1 VARSVCFI
9 MHQQHVEAA
18 PRSMNF

>member
-1 VARSVCFI
+1 